1 VRIPLCQ
8 AEEEQNYSHKI
19 RLQMETERNKSML
32 RQKIE
37 TKTNVETEV
46 TDFAKSE
53 RKKNSIVTISIG
65 KGDLTKRSVDEVT
78 LEEKSVD
85 AKAVDELPTPDHF
98 SGLDHSAQI
107 NESSVFE
114 SPIQSRA
121 KSPVI
126 ALG

>member
-1 VRIPLCQ
+1 MRIPLCQ

-98 SGLDHSAQI
+98 SGLDHSA
-107 NESSVFE
+107 
-114 SPIQSRA
+114 
-121 KSPVI
+121 
-126 ALG
+126 

>member
-1 VRIPLCQ
+1 
-8 AEEEQNYSHKI
+8 
-19 RLQMETERNKSML
+19 METERNKSML

-78 LEEKSVD
+78 LEEKSVY

-98 SGLDHSAQI
+98 SGLDHSA
-107 NESSVFE
+107 
-114 SPIQSRA
+114 
-121 KSPVI
+121 
-126 ALG
+126 